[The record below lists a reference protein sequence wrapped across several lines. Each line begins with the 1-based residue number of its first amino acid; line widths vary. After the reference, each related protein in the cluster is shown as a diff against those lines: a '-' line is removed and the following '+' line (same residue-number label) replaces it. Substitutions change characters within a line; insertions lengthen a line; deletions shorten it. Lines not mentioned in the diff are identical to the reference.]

1 MRSHTELQGNT
12 NTVDKVTAIL
22 DGSTHSEFKS
32 FGETIQMTFLGKQN
46 TTLYS
51 IYHHEGG
58 SRSAAGRSRGRKT
71 RKANPIDSRK
81 QTKKPRTGSL
91 NREKRKEI
99 KKCLSQLQTTV
110 QSNVNNQGY
119 NNRYI

>member
-58 SRSAAGRSRGRKT
+58 VGVLWAALGAGKPRKQIPSIHVSKQ
-71 RKANPIDSRK
+71 KAPDGPFKSRK
-81 QTKKPRTGSL
+81 KKG
-91 NREKRKEI
+91 N
-99 KKCLSQLQTTV
+99 KKVSV
-110 QSNVNNQGY
+110 SAP
-119 NNRYI
+119 NNRAIQRQ